1 MNNSVRVSIML
12 PVSLIIWIA
21 LVCLA
26 MPGFAAA
33 AGPDKP
39 HPVDSVTTV
48 NPGSDLWRE
57 VRQRDLPA
65 RGSTQ
70 IKSVD
75 SDVLINPWGDPWA
88 RLRSNQV
95 QTLGGL
101 LLGGVLAVILL
112 FYMLRGRIRVA
123 GGFSGHRL
131 QRFRRVQIVAHWL
144 LAGSFLFLGLT
155 GLILLFGRSLLIP
168 LIGQPTFSVLASLSL
183 YGHNFVGPL
192 FLLSVLTMLVVLVRR
207 NLYEKGDLQWL
218 LTAGGALGKTH
229 PSIGFF
235 NAGEKCLFWLV
246 IGLGL
251 VISASGLVLVT
262 PIFGQGRVIMEAAHL
277 VHVISTLGLIA
288 LSFIHMY
295 LGLFGIEGALE
306 SMKSG
311 YVDINWAQE
320 HHDRWARECRERGE
334 VITSDDADR
343 KAGGSPL
350 SSAQPAARV

>member
-1 MNNSVRVSIML
+1 MSNSVRISILL
-12 PVSLIIWIA
+12 PAFLILWIA

-26 MPGFAAA
+26 VPGFAAA
-33 AGPDKP
+33 AGPEQP
-39 HPVDSVTTV
+39 HPVDGVATV

-57 VRQRDLPA
+57 VRQRGLPTH
-65 RGSTQ
+65 GTTQ
-70 IKSVD
+70 VQGVD
-75 SDVLINPWGDPWA
+75 SDILINPWGDPWA
-88 RLRSNQV
+88 RLRINQV
-95 QTLGGL
+95 LTLGGL
-101 LLGGVLAVILL
+101 LLGGVVALILL

-123 GGFSGHRL
+123 GGFSGNRVR
-131 QRFRRVQIVAHWL
+131 RFRRVQIVVHWV

-168 LIGQPTFSVLASLSL
+168 LLGHSAFSVLASLSL
-183 YGHNFVGPL
+183 WSHNIVGPL

-218 LTAGGALGKTH
+218 LTAGGALGKSH

-262 PIFGQGRVIMEAAHL
+262 PVFGQGRLVMEAAHL
-277 VHVISTLGLIA
+277 VHVSSTLGLIA

-295 LGLFGIEGALE
+295 LGLFGVEGALD

-311 YVDINWAQE
+311 YVDINWAQA
-320 HHDRWARECRERGE
+320 HHDRWAQECRERGE
-334 VITSDDADR
+334 VVMAGDN
-343 KAGGSPL
+343 AGGPVMP
-350 SSAQPAARV
+350 AQPASRA